1 MKKIVSL
8 AVVFMLGFSS
18 FGCQKAEVPNNTN
31 PEVVKEKLLKE
42 EIHYD
47 QGGSVVDSI
56 SYSYDDVGNIASIM
70 NSRGKEDYEYD
81 GNLVTRRIIK
91 LNDSQSTTTYH
102 YNEKKELAELTTDK
116 DGEVVK
122 TMKYEYDSA
131 GNLIKMITQQPE
143 RADTEALYTYNAN
156 NEVIESNLE
165 LDGTIYKTTFEY
177 DASGN
182 CVKETSFVDGN
193 IDREITSSYENNL
206 MMTQKQEV
214 KAVEMVVEMKFE
226 YNEANQ
232 VTKQLMSNDGDPF
245 YTSIEYI
252 YE

>member
-47 QGGSVVDSI
+47 QGGSVVDTK
-56 SYSYDDVGNIASIM
+56 SYIYD
-70 NSRGKEDYEYD
+70 KD
-81 GNLVTRRIIK
+81 GNYTSITNGRGVRNFEYEDNRVISSS
-91 LNDSQSTTTYH
+91 DGQSTTSYQ
-102 YNEKKELAELTTDK
+102 YNDKKELIEAVTENI
-116 DGEVVK
+116 GEVVK

-156 NEVIESNLE
+156 NGVIESNLE